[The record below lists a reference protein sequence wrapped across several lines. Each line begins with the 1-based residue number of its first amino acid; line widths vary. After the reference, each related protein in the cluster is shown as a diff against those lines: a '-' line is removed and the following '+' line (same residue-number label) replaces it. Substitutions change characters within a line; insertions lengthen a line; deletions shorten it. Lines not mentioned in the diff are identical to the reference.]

1 MTSLHFGRN
10 NNFIPLHSNLQKY
23 QNSFSLYKY
32 ISKAPS
38 KKNQSFTQRKEEKK
52 DDSFISKVTQCKRIE
67 VRKDKVLSS
76 RSYISKINDNINK
89 TEPTIYRTY
98 MQNKITK
105 EKKHRIERRKKNSL
119 LLYTKENKSSHTSP
133 FSRSPSHKLSFSF
146 IRTTENIHQK
156 KVHPFIKY
164 NNLFNSYENNEPFSS
179 NTSFNRTP
187 QKNISPLH
195 KSLPLSNQKKNVHHS
210 IEVHRRIYDKS
221 DRNENRTKSLNI
233 TPKSERKETVHLIKV
248 NRNYH
253 LGRNSIS
260 SMNSAFN
267 QNQNMHN
274 NINNTSSGINQEKFK
289 RIINFYEETHVGFDG
304 NKTRRIN
311 QDACFIY
318 HNFANNINYKLFSVC
333 DGHGDDGHKISKLII
348 SLLPQTLSR
357 NLKSENLYH
366 YNKDIE
372 SIIKDTF
379 EYVSSSIN
387 SNKKVNPLLS
397 GSTSVN
403 VLFTENQMICM
414 NIGDSRAIIAKCSE
428 NNWTYKQLSRDHKP
442 DIKGEKER
450 ILEMGGSIH
459 SVYNKGKEIGPL
471 RVWVKGK
478 DIPGLGMSRSIGD
491 KIAHTVGVISEPE
504 ITVHDL
510 VEEDKCLLIASD
522 GVWEYM
528 TNKDCIDIIQKYY
541 EKKEIIEC
549 AKEIYQ
555 ESKRKWIKEEAA
567 IDDITVILVF
577 LD

>member
-1 MTSLHFGRN
+1 MTSLHFGKK
-10 NNFIPLHSNLQKY
+10 NNFIRLHSNLQKY
-23 QNSFSLYKY
+23 QNLFSLYKSSNKAS
-32 ISKAPS
+32 SKNSIPS
-38 KKNQSFTQRKEEKK
+38 TEGKEEKK
-52 DDSFISKVTQCKRIE
+52 NDTFISKVTQCKRIE

-76 RSYISKINDNINK
+76 ISYIRKLNDNINK
-89 TEPTIYRTY
+89 TETTIYRTY
-98 MQNKITK
+98 MQNKLTN
-105 EKKHRIERRKKNSL
+105 EKKHRIESRKKNSI
-119 LLYTKENKSSHTSP
+119 LLYTKENRSSHTSP
-133 FSRSPSHKLSFSF
+133 FSRSPVHKLSFSF
-146 IRTTENIHQK
+146 IRTTENIHK
-156 KVHPFIKY
+156 KTIHPFIKY
-164 NNLFNSYENNEPFSS
+164 NNLFNSCENNEPLSS

-195 KSLPLSNQKKNVHHS
+195 KSLPFSNQKKNVHHS
-210 IEVHRRIYDKS
+210 IEVHRKVY
-221 DRNENRTKSLNI
+221 DRNETRTKSSTI
-233 TPKSERKETVHLIKV
+233 TPKSERKETIHLIKV
-248 NRNYH
+248 NRNDH

-274 NINNTSSGINQEKFK
+274 NNNSIDNNTSITKFK

-318 HNFANNINYKLFSVC
+318 HNFANNTNYKLFSVC
-333 DGHGDDGHKISKLII
+333 DGHGDDGHKISKLIK

-357 NLKSENLYH
+357 NLKTENLYH

-379 EYVSSSIN
+379 ESVSSSIN
-387 SNKKVNPLLS
+387 SNKKVNTLSS
-397 GSTSVN
+397 GSTSIN

-414 NIGDSRAIIAKCSE
+414 NIGDSRAILVKCSD

-442 DIKGEKER
+442 DTKGERER
-450 ILEMGGSIH
+450 IIEMGGSIH
-459 SVYNKGKEIGPL
+459 SVYDKGKEVGPL

-510 VEEDKCLLIASD
+510 VKEDKCLLIASD

-541 EKKEIIEC
+541 DKKDITGC
-549 AKEIYQ
+549 ANEIYQ
-555 ESKRKWIKEEAA
+555 ESKKKWIKEEAA